1 MSVAPISYYILCTWN
16 DTASRL
22 AIRAVEYSVH
32 TLTSEAYW
40 VVRAWDAAAMLHI
53 AGRRQGVTRDVNV
66 LNTHR
71 HRQTFNSAVCS
82 PVLWYLAENTSSWGD
97 GAGSS
102 GYLAAG
108 CPTIC
113 SRVRLL
119 KESRHTKIPQPVSG
133 APTSNDHLLYGLRK
147 SGKTSQVLLPL
158 QDIVYTTPVMDAA
171 PASER
176 SPPHICKL
184 HHIKDTGPARFATQ
198 ELPSV
203 IPLGWCRQ

>member
-1 MSVAPISYYILCTWN
+1 MFCI
-16 DTASRL
+16 
-22 AIRAVEYSVH
+22 H
-32 TLTSEAYW
+32 TGTVKHSTPQSAHPCCGIW
-40 VVRAWDAAAMLHI
+40 QR
-53 AGRRQGVTRDVNV
+53 TRP
-66 LNTHR
+66 R
-71 HRQTFNSAVCS
+71 
-82 PVLWYLAENTSSWGD
+82 WGD

-119 KESRHTKIPQPVSG
+119 KESRHTKVPHPVSG

-176 SPPHICKL
+176 SPPHIRKL
-184 HHIKDTGPARFATQ
+184 HHIKDTGTARFATQ